1 MLKRITPKT
10 ELFKQKV
17 RLRKYFRFLKMT
29 GFSRRAE
36 NMNSTIKNEA
46 FHQRLALLIGTE
58 EPFRWAKRMDI
69 PSATFARMWN
79 NYDIPKHE
87 HLCRIARRCNVSLD
101 WLLMGDNGTS
111 VQQSGFSLL
120 PLVGLANCGI
130 AQGWF
135 NESDLFNHI
144 LLPSFMAEDDAF
156 AVLCRGSSM
165 IPAGIKDGN
174 VCVVYPNRP
183 VETGKPALI
192 RTKTFVK
199 GREISLATIKVFDSE
214 NEEAVFLSG
223 WLDPDE
229 AGHQSLFVET
239 RLKTCITFM
248 APVGKI
254 LPVEIPNS
262 ETVPKQV
269 LDEKIL
275 IESLDALRPLYQQM
289 DSGKFSQAI
298 LFLYD
303 QIQKNGS
310 PDMKIIRS
318 LIEII
323 GSKT

>member
-1 MLKRITPKT
+1 
-10 ELFKQKV
+10 
-17 RLRKYFRFLKMT
+17 
-29 GFSRRAE
+29 
-36 NMNSTIKNEA
+36 MNGTIKNEA

-69 PSATFARMWN
+69 PGATFARMWN

-87 HLCRIARRCNVSLD
+87 HLCRIAQRCNVSLD
-101 WLLMGDNGTS
+101 WLLMGGGDTS
-111 VQQSGFSLL
+111 SPQTDFSFV
-120 PLVGLANCGI
+120 PLIGLANCGI

-135 NESDLFNHI
+135 NESDLLNHI
-144 LLPSFMAEDDAF
+144 LLPSFMVESNAF

-174 VCVVYPNRP
+174 VCLVYPNRP

-192 RTKTFVK
+192 RTKTFINK
-199 GREISLATIKVFDSE
+199 QEFSLATIKIFNSE
-214 NEEAVFLSG
+214 NEESVSLSG

-229 AGHQSLFVET
+229 EGHQSLFVET

-254 LPVEIPNS
+254 LPVEVS
-262 ETVPKQV
+262 ALETVSKPI

-275 IESLDALRPLYQQM
+275 IESLEALRPLYEQT
-289 DSGKFSQAI
+289 DSQNFSRAI

-303 QIQKNGS
+303 KIRKNGS
-310 PDMKIIRS
+310 LDIKIIKS
-318 LIEII
+318 LMEII
-323 GSKT
+323 GSKA